1 MDGTFLTLERS
12 RRSMLDAVVGLGHE
26 GSRAML
32 EFFDAA
38 QMKVWEGSGDKVMGY
53 RDGMAVVDSNLT
65 ANVRTVYLF

>member
-1 MDGTFLTLERS
+1 
-12 RRSMLDAVVGLGHE
+12 
-26 GSRAML
+26 ML

-65 ANVRTVYLF
+65 ANVRTVYLFDFRVLVVFHG